1 MYENYELYIVFF
13 LISTFIFTVMG
24 INLKYYSYTGKEWL
38 QIISRI
44 GVIGIMIF
52 LMIWAFSVEN
62 DIVQFFLN
70 ASLFVFIPWLLGE
83 SLSRVIYR
91 LKYEQ

>member
-13 LISTFIFTVMG
+13 LISTFIFTIVG
-24 INLKYYSYTGKEWL
+24 INLRYYSYTGKDWL

-44 GVIGIMIF
+44 GVIGIMIV
-52 LMIWAFSVEN
+52 LMIWAFSVET
-62 DIVQFFLN
+62 DIIEFFLN

-83 SLSRVIYR
+83 SLSSVIYK

>member
-24 INLKYYSYTGKEWL
+24 INLRYYSYTGKDWL

-44 GVIGIMIF
+44 GIIGIMIV
-52 LMIWAFSVEN
+52 LMKWAFSVET
-62 DIVQFFLN
+62 DIVEFFLN
-70 ASLFVFIPWLLGE
+70 ACLFVFIPWLLGE